1 MALIL
6 SITSWEIK
14 GWPSMTSLLWVDQI
28 IQATKGKVVLRGM
41 CGRLRV
47 MEEEVAISLSQLER
61 FDVRNPEWR
70 VWCVRSF

>member
-1 MALIL
+1 
-6 SITSWEIK
+6 
-14 GWPSMTSLLWVDQI
+14 MTSLLWVDQI